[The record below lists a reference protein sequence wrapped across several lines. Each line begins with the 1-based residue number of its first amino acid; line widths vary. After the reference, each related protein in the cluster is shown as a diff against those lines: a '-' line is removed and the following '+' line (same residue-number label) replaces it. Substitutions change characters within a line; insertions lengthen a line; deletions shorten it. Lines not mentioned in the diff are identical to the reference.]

1 MMSEPGCFSTGD
13 PCSLTSKFASLPKEQ
28 MVGHAPPIDAWS
40 AVFQSGSGRAALAHA
55 AAATATAAGYRR
67 AAHLLFVALLVVW
80 GVSASAGE
88 RDVVK
93 PLIADK
99 LTSERLTHEEMSGGE
114 IDRRVMDLTYRN
126 FMVLDLDRDWLDK
139 FRHRTDRGDTRNV
152 YYGIGK
158 VLDAGS
164 LFAQYTGD
172 PQVAERTQ
180 YIMDQLRASR
190 DPDGYVGFWNVEP
203 DNYQNI
209 VNWILHEQEYF
220 NLALV
225 RNYRA
230 TGSPQALA
238 DAHIMADYIMQTFP
252 ANENGEHIVPAGTS
266 IAGIT
271 EGFVELYRVSGD
283 SKYLDF
289 ARNLQ
294 YEPHWYYLKPYEA
307 WEKNISQAHYH
318 VYVMLS
324 HMYPDTELYRL
335 IGGDDYLKKSLWM
348 KHELLEEG
356 RGGLLITGSTSE
368 GEHFTYNQQGSGN
381 IEESC
386 VTAYFLRWIDSLM
399 RLEGDMRYGDIMER
413 TIYNALFGA
422 QSPDGRHIC
431 YFTPFSGKRSFQSGD
446 TFCCN
451 GNYRR
456 AVAELPQKVYYRTA
470 EGGIALNLF
479 TRSNKRFDVH
489 GQSVEIN
496 QETDYPNSG
505 LVTLTFTC
513 PEPVRF
519 AFRFRT
525 PRWAEKIECAVC
537 DVPITPV
544 RSPLGYAEIERQWK
558 TGDTLTISMPMT
570 WRLVRGRMI
579 QDGRVALMRGPILF
593 SLSESLNE
601 EVLKACPDPRD
612 LVLDPNSIGDP
623 LPDDSIRPHGQ
634 KVSVKAW
641 TNADR
646 KGSPL
651 DVVLTEFVDPQG
663 IEVYFQIPQDAAPST
678 IRVVDDELFSE
689 PRRSANGTIL
699 SAWYGPN
706 NQGSWEDWFTV
717 KGDLVA
723 DLAADYV
730 NPQGTPD
737 VSAQFPDTS
746 RTGSWSLYNGKDDAL
761 PAAPNAPYR
770 RQLSSS
776 FKVEGCPLGYAYGLE
791 GGGDL
796 GFFADY
802 MPAENM
808 EENWRIH
815 FTRDMFDRYIPAD
828 QRKQFLITHPIADV
842 ASSNLIRWSP
852 GAQLAGKSIGISG
865 RLLSNPGGNG
875 VSVKL
880 FNWKDAKT
888 PQSLDVMV
896 SQEGRGG
903 TGAIETEFVAHI
915 NPGELGEFV
924 EVALGNNG
932 NFICDATAVML
943 RIVAG
948 NERYET
954 PGVDVTKKLQ
964 SVFQGKYQTDV
975 GKYANL
981 FGDPAPGQQ
990 KTLRLRV
997 QDMAG
1002 RIKHLEFPED
1012 APIVLP

>member
-1 MMSEPGCFSTGD
+1 MM
-13 PCSLTSKFASLPKEQ
+13 L
-28 MVGHAPPIDAWS
+28 S
-40 AVFQSGSGRAALAHA
+40 AFRLAV
-55 AAATATAAGYRR
+55 R
-67 AAHLLFVALLVVW
+67 LLFVIPFLAG
-80 GVSASAGE
+80 GVSVSAGE
-88 RDVVK
+88 RDVVP
-93 PLIADK
+93 PLIGDK
-99 LTSERLTHEEMSGGE
+99 LISERLTHEELSGGE
-114 IDRRVMDLTYRN
+114 IDRRITDLIYRN

-139 FRHRTDRGDTRNV
+139 FRHRTDRGETRNV

-164 LFAQYTGD
+164 LFAQYTSD
-172 PQVAERTQ
+172 PKVAERTR
-180 YIMDQLRASR
+180 YIMDQLRATR

-203 DNYQNI
+203 NNYQNI

-238 DAHIMADYIMQTFP
+238 DARVMADYIMRTFP
-252 ANENGEHIVPAGTS
+252 ANDKGEHIVPAGTS

-283 SKYLDF
+283 EKYLDF

-307 WEKNISQAHYH
+307 WEKNIAQSRYH

-324 HMYPDTELYRL
+324 HLYPDTELYRL

-431 YFTPFSGKRSFQSGD
+431 YFTPFSGKRAFQTGD

-451 GNYRR
+451 GNFRR

-479 TRSNKRFDVH
+479 TRSDRRFDVQ
-489 GQSVEIN
+489 GKTVEIK

-505 LVTLTFTC
+505 LVTLTFAC

-525 PRWAEKIECAVC
+525 PRWAEKIECAVG
-537 DVPITPV
+537 DVPVTPV
-544 RSPLGYAEIERQWK
+544 PSQLGYADIERLWK
-558 TGDTLTISMPMT
+558 TGDTLTISMPMP

-579 QDGRVALMRGPILF
+579 QDGHVALMRGPVLF
-593 SLSESLNE
+593 SFSEKLNAE
-601 EVLKACPDPRD
+601 ALKACPVPRD
-612 LVLDPNSIGDP
+612 LVLDPTSIGDP
-623 LPDDSIRPHGQ
+623 MPDDSIRPHGQ
-634 KVSVKAW
+634 KVVVKAW
-641 TNADR
+641 TDAEC
-646 KGSPL
+646 KGTPL
-651 DVVLTEFVDPQG
+651 DVVLTEFIDPQG
-663 IEVYFQIPQDAAPST
+663 IEVYFQIPHNTVPST

-689 PRRSANGTIL
+689 PRRSANGTIT
-699 SAWYGPN
+699 SAWYGPKS
-706 NQGSWEDWFTV
+706 QGDWKDLFTV
-717 KGDLVA
+717 KGELVA

-730 NPQGTPD
+730 NPQGKPD
-737 VSAQFPDTS
+737 VPAQFPDKS
-746 RTGSWSLYNGKDDAL
+746 QTGSWSLCNGKDDAL
-761 PAAPNAPYR
+761 PSDASHR
-770 RQLSSS
+770 RQLNSR
-776 FKVEGCPLGYAYGLE
+776 FKVDGCPLGYAYGLE
-791 GGGDL
+791 GGADL

-802 MPAENM
+802 MPAQNM

-815 FTRDMFDRYIPAD
+815 FSRDMFDQFIPAD

-842 ASSNLIRWSP
+842 DSFNLICWRP
-852 GAQLAGKSIGISG
+852 GAGLAGKNIGISG

-880 FNWKDAKT
+880 VNWKDAKT
-888 PQSLDVMV
+888 PQALDVV
-896 SQEGRGG
+896 YLQQGRSG

-924 EVALGNNG
+924 DLAIGNNG
-932 NFICDATAVML
+932 SYVCDATAVML

-948 NERYET
+948 GERSDT

-964 SVFQGKYQTDV
+964 AVFLGKFRTDI
-975 GKYANL
+975 GKYADL
-981 FGDPAPGQQ
+981 FGDPAPGQE

-1002 RIKHLEFPED
+1002 RITYLEFPED